1 MTNRTQARLQHPRR
15 SLGNRHRAQAIK
27 FLKIATKDSVNRLK
41 NLNWAEQSSR
51 QSVLHDFTN
60 EANWRQLIEIKVLLT
75 DEIGIRA
82 VLEDLFIILG
92 RNPERT
98 NILTGIDLISH
109 GKDLLEAAF
118 VVDPLDPDNW
128 YNNIGCNKEK
138 FSEFIKRFHSLDLR
152 DPRANIVFGRRIEK
166 LFDNGRHDEFI
177 PLARTIVAQRP
188 QNHEAWTGLGRLH
201 ERRNEFDEA
210 WLCYDQAQSHFPSKP
225 VREEYRLRMDARLDG
240 KKIPWKPPDIS
251 SRTIFLDRMYKL
263 SKPVEIND
271 PDSIAKIDDESLI
284 VDDEQILIQL
294 LTNGDTQSALFLS
307 RRLIA
312 NGEEWAQKYYD
323 TAMKELSST

>member
-1 MTNRTQARLQHPRR
+1 MTRRTDARLQHPRR

-27 FLKIATKDSVNRLK
+27 FLNIAKSDDKNRLT

-60 EANWRQLIEIKVLLT
+60 EDNWRILIEIKILLS
-75 DEIGIRA
+75 DEIGVRA

-98 NILTGIDLISH
+98 DILSGINLVLH

-118 VVDPLDPDNW
+118 LVDPLDSDKW
-128 YNNIGCNKEK
+128 YTEIGCDHEK
-138 FSEFIKRFHSLDLR
+138 FTDFVARMNSLDLR
-152 DPRANIVFGRRIEK
+152 DPRANIIFGRRIEK
-166 LFDNGRHDEFI
+166 LFDNGRYDEFI
-177 PLARTIVAQRP
+177 PLAKTIVAQRP

-201 ERRNEFDEA
+201 ERRNEYDEA
-210 WLCYDQAQSHFPSKP
+210 WLCYDQAQIHFPSIP
-225 VREEYRLRMDARLDG
+225 VRDEYRKRMDARLDG
-240 KKIPWKPPDIS
+240 KKLPWKPPDIS
-251 SRTIFLDRMYKL
+251 SRTMFLDKMYEL
-263 SKPVEIND
+263 SKPSQIDETPVKQE
-271 PDSIAKIDDESLI
+271 PDETLI
-284 VDDEQILIQL
+284 LNDEQILQQL
-294 LTNGDTQSALFLS
+294 LENGDSQSALFLS

-323 TAMKELSST
+323 TAMNNLR

>member
-1 MTNRTQARLQHPRR
+1 MTKRTNAQLQHPRR

-27 FLKIATKDSVNRLK
+27 FLNIAKKDHENRIK

-60 EANWRQLIEIKVLLT
+60 EDNWRQLIEIKILLL
-75 DEIGIRA
+75 DESGIRA

-98 NILTGIDLISH
+98 NILTGVDLILH

-118 VVDPLDPDNW
+118 DVDPLDSNKW
-128 YNNIGCNKEK
+128 YTNIGCVDEK
-138 FSEFIKRFHSLDLR
+138 FTEFANRMNSLDLR

-166 LFDNGRHDEFI
+166 LFENGRHEEFI
-177 PLARTIVAQRP
+177 PLARRIVAQRP

-201 ERRNEFDEA
+201 ERREEYDDA
-210 WLCYDQAQSHFPSKP
+210 WFCYDQAQTHFPSNA
-225 VREEYRLRMDARLDG
+225 VRDEYRKRMDARLDG
-240 KKIPWKPPDIS
+240 LRIPWSPPDVS

-263 SKPVEIND
+263 SKP
-271 PDSIAKIDDESLI
+271 DDLPEKKDIEQDNLI
-284 VDDEQILIQL
+284 PPSDEDVLKQL
-294 LTNGDTQSALFLS
+294 LDNNEVQSALFLS

-312 NGEEWAQKYYD
+312 NGEEWAHKYYD
-323 TAMKELSST
+323 IAMKSLS

>member
-1 MTNRTQARLQHPRR
+1 MTRRTDARLQHPRR

-27 FLKIATKDSVNRLK
+27 FLNIANSDDENRLT

-51 QSVLHDFTN
+51 QSILHDFTN
-60 EANWRQLIEIKVLLT
+60 EDNWRILIDIKILLS
-75 DEIGIRA
+75 DEIGVRA

-98 NILTGIDLISH
+98 DILSGINLVLH

-118 VVDPLDPDNW
+118 VVDPLDSDKW
-128 YNNIGCNKEK
+128 YHDIGSDDEK
-138 FSEFIKRFHSLDLR
+138 FTDFVARMNSLDLR
-152 DPRANIVFGRRIEK
+152 DPRANIIFGRRIEK
-166 LFDNGRHDEFI
+166 LYDNGRYDEFI
-177 PLARTIVAQRP
+177 PLAKTVVAQRP

-201 ERRNEFDEA
+201 ERRNEYDEA
-210 WLCYDQAQSHFPSKP
+210 WLCYDQAQIHFPSIP
-225 VREEYRLRMDARLDG
+225 VRDEYRKRMDARLDG

-251 SRTIFLDRMYKL
+251 SRTMFLDKMYEL
-263 SKPVEIND
+263 SKPSAIDETSVKQE
-271 PDSIAKIDDESLI
+271 PEETSIP
-284 VDDEQILIQL
+284 DDEQILQKL
-294 LTNGDTQSALFLS
+294 LENGETQSALFLS

-323 TAMKELSST
+323 SAMNDLR